1 MASNPFDM
9 VHIALLG
16 SKGSRVLMKHMSTK
30 AKFRI
35 GAALISI
42 LVCTLVAGAA
52 YIILKD
58 FATDQIYKETEIFIG
73 TADSTR
79 RYVKDVLRPVVA
91 DLLPNESFV
100 PHAMSTTFV
109 GRGIMSRLGER
120 FPDFSYKR
128 AAHNPTNPINLADEL
143 EMEKIKWF
151 SENPERKEWHGLILK
166 GKSSYYARFYAIRA
180 EGECLRCHGDP
191 KDAPQQMKEIY
202 GTEGGFGY
210 TVGEVVAADAVYIP
224 VDVTFFRVKEMAWNV
239 FLFATVILFALLGLF
254 HLLFNRTV
262 VLEMN
267 GLLVRFRGISD
278 PRDEEKHLV
287 PAGAETADE
296 FEQLKHAFENVA
308 ADLKQTHDELRA
320 SESKY
325 RKLFESSRDAIIIC
339 DRDNRL
345 IDINEAG
352 NKLFG
357 FEDKV
362 EALAIETCYQ
372 LFWDGREAK
381 AFNGTIRQEGFV
393 EALELSMVDRNG
405 SRLIVMISASA
416 RTDES
421 DRFDG
426 FDARLHDVTGRR
438 KMERQM
444 AKAEKLASIGE
455 LASGVAHEINNP
467 LGVIQVYANLIAK
480 SNRLEAQAAD
490 DLRVIQKHADQCQS
504 VVQALLN
511 FARASEPS
519 KRCCD
524 IRDVVDGVLAILD
537 PQMKKQSITFR
548 MEADAS
554 LPHLVVDETQMRQVF
569 MNLIINAVQAMPDGG
584 EIRIAIRFDPGWHRL
599 DVSVADTGMGVAQK
613 HMQRIFDPF
622 FTTKGAGKGTGLGL
636 SVSYGLVQQHG
647 GDITVESSPGRGS
660 TFTVTLPVED
670 ACEENSDGR

>member
-1 MASNPFDM
+1 
-9 VHIALLG
+9 
-16 SKGSRVLMKHMSTK
+16 MKRMSTK

-42 LVCTLVAGAA
+42 LVCTLAAGAA
-52 YIILKD
+52 YMILKD

-91 DLLPNESFV
+91 GLLPYDGFV

-109 GRGIMSRLGER
+109 GREIMSRLGER

-128 AAHNPTNPINLADEL
+128 AAHNPTNPINLADALEL
-143 EMEKIKWF
+143 EKIRWF
-151 SENPERKEWHGLILK
+151 SENPDRKEWHGLILK
-166 GKSSYYARFYAIRA
+166 GQSSYYARFYAIRA

-191 KDAPQQMKEIY
+191 KDAPQQMKDIY
-202 GTEGGFGY
+202 GTQGGFGY
-210 TVGEVVAADAVYIP
+210 TIGEVVAADAVYIP
-224 VDVTFFRVKEMAWNV
+224 VDVTFFRVKETAWNV
-239 FLFATVILFALLGLF
+239 FLFTAVILFALLGLF
-254 HLLFNRTV
+254 YLLFNRTV

-267 GLLVRFRGISD
+267 GLLGRFRGISD
-278 PRDEEKHLV
+278 PRNEERPLV
-287 PAGAETADE
+287 PLGVDTSDE

-339 DRDNRL
+339 DRDNCL

-357 FEDKV
+357 FEDKA

-381 AFNGTIRQEGFV
+381 DFATKVRQGGYV
-393 EALELSMVDRNG
+393 EAMELSMVDRDG
-405 SRLIVMISASA
+405 SKLIVNVSASA
-416 RTDES
+416 RKDETGG
-421 DRFDG
+421 FDG
-426 FDARLHDVTGRR
+426 IDARLHDVTGQR

-480 SNRLEAQAAD
+480 SNRLEGQAAD

-504 VVQALLN
+504 VVKALLN

-519 KRCCD
+519 KTRCD
-524 IRDVVDGVLAILD
+524 IRAVVDSVLAILD
-537 PQMKKQSITFR
+537 PQLKKQAISLRI
-548 MEADAS
+548 EADDP
-554 LPHLVVDETQMRQVF
+554 LPWLVVDETQMKQVF
-569 MNLIINAVQAMPDGG
+569 MNLIINAVQAMPEGG
-584 EIRIAIRFDPGWHRL
+584 AMRVAIRFDQDRGRL
-599 DVSVADTGMGVAQK
+599 KVLVADTGVGVAQK
-613 HMQRIFDPF
+613 HRQRIFDPF
-622 FTTKGAGKGTGLGL
+622 FTTKRAGKGTGLGL

-647 GDITVESSPGRGS
+647 GDIAVESTTGQGS
-660 TFTVTLPVED
+660 TFTVTLPVEEPT
-670 ACEENSDGR
+670 EENADGR